1 MVLKYKSLLRPQPE
15 LITDAIIIPINNWP
29 EIVTLEPFLKSD
41 LPPLKLLEQRGE
53 K

>member
-1 MVLKYKSLLRPQPE
+1 MN
-15 LITDAIIIPINNWP
+15 AIIISIYKWP

-41 LPPLKLLEQRGE
+41 LPSLKLLEQREE